1 MQEEVEQRTVALTVN
16 TFKLTGRVLKAA
28 ISKYLHYRKEKAR
41 DGPVK
46 PCGKLG
52 APMTAEKTP
61 LTRLDIRMVPCRL
74 SFEAFRHLRRLDGSS
89 LTDHTVEYEV
99 DIPENAETL
108 CVRVYGN
115 VAVAYSMDCEPVL
128 LNDHFCDGDVWCID
142 VRGVR
147 TARIK
152 VQPLAEE
159 DRGTIYFECNM
170 PAGVIPPEVWAS
182 DCAPVL

>member
-1 MQEEVEQRTVALTVN
+1 MN
-16 TFKLTGRVLKAA
+16 
-28 ISKYLHYRKEKAR
+28 
-41 DGPVK
+41 
-46 PCGKLG
+46 
-52 APMTAEKTP
+52 
-61 LTRLDIRMVPCRL
+61 
-74 SFEAFRHLRRLDGSS
+74 
-89 LTDHTVEYEV
+89 
-99 DIPENAETL
+99 IPENAETL

-115 VAVAYSMDCEPVL
+115 VAAAYSMDCEPVL

>member
-1 MQEEVEQRTVALTVN
+1 
-16 TFKLTGRVLKAA
+16 
-28 ISKYLHYRKEKAR
+28 
-41 DGPVK
+41 
-46 PCGKLG
+46 
-52 APMTAEKTP
+52 
-61 LTRLDIRMVPCRL
+61 MVPCGL
-74 SFEAFRHLRRLDGSS
+74 SFEAFAHLRRLDGSS

-99 DIPENAETL
+99 NIPENAETL

-115 VAVAYSMDCEPVL
+115 VAAAYSMDSEPVL